1 MVESFLDGKNSLKD
15 GIPAF
20 NKDTAVEFKE
30 LAPEE
35 KSRYGELATV
45 EEGNELSEK
54 QVSNKVS
61 NIFTKLRDHTVSNI
75 HS

>member
-1 MVESFLDGKNSLKD
+1 MVESFLDGKNSLKG
-15 GIPAF
+15 GILAF
-20 NKDTAVEFKE
+20 HKDAAVKFKE

-35 KSRYGELATV
+35 KCRYATV